1 MEMLDKAQPDLSL
14 DELRFLVTLFETQ
27 SLTQAASSRGLS
39 MGAASRRLS
48 SLRAA
53 FQDEL
58 FVRAGLQM
66 LPTARMRAMLPKV
79 LNLLSLTQSL
89 FSSDAFDLANTRR
102 TIRILGVDNAVM
114 TILREAIGRFAKDAP
129 NATIEIKAIDPQMLE
144 LLRTGRADIA
154 IYPLKTVP
162 KDFHVVELYHSRRGI
177 LVRKGH
183 PLIDLY
189 NKKGHLNPEDLRPYR
204 KVEMNN
210 AGAPDF
216 GPSLDAQQEV
226 GIAMP
231 YYLAVPYALME
242 TDFTYIAPVLTLL
255 NFLRD
260 DRYEL
265 RMLPAPQQMSA
276 FTPSVVWH
284 KSTHSDLFLQW
295 VRGVI
300 VGSARAEARR
310 LGVVEEPDR

>member
-48 SLRAA
+48 ALREA

-58 FVRAGLQM
+58 FVRSGLQM

-79 LNLLSLTQSL
+79 LNLLSLSQSL

-102 TIRILGVDNAVM
+102 TVRILGVDNAVM

-129 NATIEIKAIDPQMLE
+129 NATIEIRAIDSQMFE

-189 NKKGHLNPEDLRPYR
+189 NKKGFISAEDLHPYR
-204 KVEMNN
+204 KVEMNH

-216 GPSLDAQQEV
+216 GPAVDPPQEV
-226 GIAMP
+226 GISMP
-231 YYLAVPYALME
+231 YFLAVPYALME

-284 KSTHSDLFLQW
+284 KGTHSDPFLQW

-310 LGVVEEPDR
+310 LGVVEEPEI

>member
-14 DELRFLVTLFETQ
+14 EELRFLVTLFETQ
-27 SLTQAASSRGLS
+27 SLTQTASRRGLS

-48 SLRAA
+48 ALREA
-53 FQDEL
+53 FQDDL

-66 LPTARMRAMLPKV
+66 LPTARMRTMLPKI
-79 LNLLSLTQSL
+79 LSLIALSQSL
-89 FSSDAFDLANTRR
+89 FSSEAFDLANTRR
-102 TIRILGVDNAVM
+102 TVRILGVDNAVM

-129 NATIEIKAIDPQMLE
+129 NATIENKAIDAQMLE

-154 IYPLKTVP
+154 IYPLKAVP

-183 PLIDLY
+183 PLIELY
-189 NKKGHLNPEDLRPYR
+189 NKKGRLEAEDLLPYR

-216 GPSLDAQQEV
+216 GPAVDPPQEV
-226 GIAMP
+226 GISMP
-231 YYLAVPYALME
+231 YFLAVPYALME

-265 RMLPAPQQMSA
+265 RMLPAPAEMSA

-284 KSTHSDLFLQW
+284 KGTHSDPFLQW

-310 LGVVEEPDR
+310 LGVIEEA